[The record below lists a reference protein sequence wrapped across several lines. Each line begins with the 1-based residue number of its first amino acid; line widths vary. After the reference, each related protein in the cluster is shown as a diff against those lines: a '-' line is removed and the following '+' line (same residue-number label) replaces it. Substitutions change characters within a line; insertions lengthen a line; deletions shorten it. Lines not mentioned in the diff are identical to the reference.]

1 MHILLLAHG
10 HPGNLV
16 NFEDRIQALQEGAR
30 LAEVRL
36 YDLRVEEGELDAW
49 LNRLGN
55 APAHASPGNPVKRL
69 KLLLT
74 PVAVVLGFK
83 PMRTETKRLGPK
95 EGVNPYVY
103 TAIIGVRKD
112 PFAGGIEIV

>member
-16 NFEDRIQALQEGAR
+16 NFEDRVQALQKGAR

-36 YDLRVEEGELDAW
+36 YDLRVDEDELDAW
-49 LNRLGN
+49 LTRLGN
-55 APAHASPGNPVKRL
+55 APGHVSHGNPLRRL
-69 KLLLT
+69 KRLLT
-74 PVAVVLGFK
+74 PVAAVLGFK
-83 PMRTETKRLGPK
+83 PMRTETKRLGPR

-103 TAIIGVRKD
+103 TAIIGVRRD